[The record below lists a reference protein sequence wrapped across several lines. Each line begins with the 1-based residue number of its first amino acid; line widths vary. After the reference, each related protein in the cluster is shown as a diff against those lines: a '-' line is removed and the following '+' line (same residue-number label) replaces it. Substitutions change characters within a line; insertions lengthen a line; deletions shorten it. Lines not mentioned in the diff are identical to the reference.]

1 MKKGYKA
8 EWEVKK
14 ILFEKYPPGSILK
27 VAIGGTVD
35 FCVLGK
41 RGKIKKFV
49 EVKKT
54 NKKNWYPGNHDF
66 SQFQRLLALHKQFKI
81 PIEYWIKIKGKWK
94 IFDIQEMRKFFNKN
108 ETI

>member
-14 ILFEKYPPGSILK
+14 VLSKKYSPDSIFK

-41 RGKIKKFV
+41 GGKIKKFI

-54 NKKNWYPGNHDF
+54 NKNRWYPGRHDLL
-66 SQFQRLLALHKQFKI
+66 QFQKLLKIHQKYKI
-81 PIEYWIKIKGKWK
+81 PVEYWIKINRKWK
-94 IFDIQEMRKFFNKN
+94 IFDIKKVKEFFKKN
-108 ETI
+108 EKN

>member
-14 ILFEKYPPGSILK
+14 ALYKKYQPESVLK

-41 RGKIKKFV
+41 NGKILKFI

-54 NKKNWYPGNHDF
+54 NKNFWYPGKHD
-66 SQFQRLLALHKQFKI
+66 LKQFKKLKEI
-81 PIEYWIKIKGKWK
+81 QKKYQVPIEYWIKINGNWEIYNLEGIK
-94 IFDIQEMRKFFNKN
+94 KFFS
-108 ETI
+108 

>member
-8 EWEVKK
+8 EWEAKK
-14 ILFEKYPPGSILK
+14 TLFKKYPSDSILK

-41 RGKIKKFV
+41 NGKILKFI

-54 NKKNWYPGNHDF
+54 NKNFWYPGDHDF
-66 SQFQRLLALHKQFKI
+66 IQFKRLNKI
-81 PIEYWIKIKGKWK
+81 QKKYGVPVEYWIKINGKWE
-94 IFDIQEMRKFFNKN
+94 IFDLKEIKKFFR
-108 ETI
+108 